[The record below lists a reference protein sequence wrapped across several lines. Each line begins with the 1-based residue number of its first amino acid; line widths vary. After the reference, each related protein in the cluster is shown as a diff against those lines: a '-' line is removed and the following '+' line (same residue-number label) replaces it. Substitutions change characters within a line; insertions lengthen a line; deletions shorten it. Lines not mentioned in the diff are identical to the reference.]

1 MRPVAA
7 TGSYR
12 DIAALRDPVQAL
24 PSVAFLR
31 RSAPAQSDAERGR
44 HIPAQHLMNNWQW
57 EKSMSFKDVLV
68 ALTTYPEP
76 TPVPAVDD
84 AVDVAA
90 ALGAKVSAIACEAK
104 ISAPGSPLGNYLLD
118 IPAMVAAEI
127 KKSATNAQ
135 QLLAAFQDAAAKR
148 GVFQERISEQ
158 CLTSQVP
165 DVFIEY
171 ARLRDLTIVPV
182 PEGNYFDQWYAEAI
196 IFGSGRPTVVLPHTR
211 KQTESFA
218 LNTVVAAWDFSR
230 PATRAIA
237 DAMPILEKA
246 KRVCV
251 LTVTKEKAIDTR
263 RSGAELAKHLA
274 RHGVD
279 VVLDEVDA
287 KGRGIGDVFE
297 SHVTYRKANLLV
309 MGAYGHSRIREFILG
324 GATKSMLA
332 RPPVPVFLSH

>member
-1 MRPVAA
+1 MPKEVD
-7 TGSYR
+7 T
-12 DIAALRDPVQAL
+12 LRL
-24 PSVAFLR
+24 STH
-31 RSAPAQSDAERGR
+31 G
-44 HIPAQHLMNNWQW
+44 NCQW
-57 EKSMSFKDVLV
+57 EKSMSFKDLLI
-68 ALTTYPEP
+68 ALTTYPQP
-76 TPVPAVDD
+76 TPVSAVDD
-84 AVDVAA
+84 AVDLAA
-90 ALGAKVSAIACEAK
+90 ALGAKVSAIACEVK

-127 KKSATNAQ
+127 NESATNVQ
-135 QLLAAFQDAAAKR
+135 QLLAAFQDAAEKR
-148 GVFQERISEQ
+148 GVFREQISEQ
-158 CLTSQVP
+158 CLTSEVP

-182 PEGNYFDQWYAEAI
+182 PEGDCIDQWYAESI

-211 KQTESFA
+211 KRTGSFA
-218 LNTVVAAWDFSR
+218 LDTVIVAWDFSR
-230 PATRAIA
+230 PATRAVA

-251 LTVTKEKAIDTR
+251 LTVAKEKVIDTR

-287 KGRGIGDVFE
+287 KGRGIGEVFE
-297 SHVTYRKANLLV
+297 AHVTYRNANLLI

-324 GATKSMLA
+324 GATKRMLA
-332 RPPVPVFLSH
+332 GPPVPVFLSH

>member
-1 MRPVAA
+1 
-7 TGSYR
+7 
-12 DIAALRDPVQAL
+12 
-24 PSVAFLR
+24 
-31 RSAPAQSDAERGR
+31 
-44 HIPAQHLMNNWQW
+44 
-57 EKSMSFKDVLV
+57 MSFKDVLI
-68 ALTTYPEP
+68 ALTTYPQP
-76 TPVPAVDD
+76 TPVSAVDD
-84 AVDVAA
+84 AIDLAA
-90 ALGAKVSAIACEAK
+90 ALGAKVSAIACEVK
-104 ISAPGSPLGNYLLD
+104 IRAPGSPLGNYLLD

-127 KKSATNAQ
+127 KKSAANAE
-135 QLLAAFQDAAAKR
+135 QLLAAFQDAAEKR
-148 GVFQERISEQ
+148 GIFQDRISEH
-158 CLTSQVP
+158 CLTSEVP
-165 DVFIEY
+165 EVFIEY

-182 PEGNYFDQWYAEAI
+182 PEGDYSDQWYAESI
-196 IFGSGRPTVVLPHTR
+196 IFGSGRPTVVLPHTGKR
-211 KQTESFA
+211 TGSFA
-218 LNTVVAAWDFSR
+218 LDTVIVAWDFSR

-297 SHVTYRKANLLV
+297 EHVTYRNANLLV

-324 GATKSMLA
+324 GATKRMLA
-332 RPPVPVFLSH
+332 RPPVPIFLSH